1 MTGNFGSTPGMNVGL
16 NCMLVKSFVIRVDS
30 TYVFGT
36 MTLVDEVV
44 VNCKAY
50 LSAMDPHFSDS

>member
-1 MTGNFGSTPGMNVGL
+1 MNVGL

-36 MTLVDEVV
+36 MTLVGEVV

-50 LSAMDPHFSDS
+50 LSAVDPHFSDS